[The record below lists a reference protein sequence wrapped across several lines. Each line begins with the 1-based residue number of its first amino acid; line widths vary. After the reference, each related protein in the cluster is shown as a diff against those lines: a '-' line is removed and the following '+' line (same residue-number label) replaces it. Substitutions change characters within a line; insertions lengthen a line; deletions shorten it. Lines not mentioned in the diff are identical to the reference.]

1 MNNQP
6 FPPPAR
12 PIRPRSV
19 SRALAYPYD
28 VPDRSFVIHAGHVQ
42 AVESAAHFTELTG
55 GDLAGRVPV
64 IACGSNQAPSAL
76 AWKFSRPED
85 GPVPV
90 VRLHLKNFDSVYCAH
105 FAGYGSV
112 PATLHPAPGTVVS
125 LFVNWLTPAQ
135 LAHMHTTETT
145 RGNYVFGE
153 LADLEA
159 EVEFGP
165 AVRNAGAY
173 ICTRGALAIDGCPV
187 PLAEIPARDRVHP
200 ALGQRALIERLL
212 ALHGLADTVETF
224 VQRNIDDENER
235 TRRQA
240 LLHLGALPFDYPAF
254 RPAD

>member
-1 MNNQP
+1 MNN
-6 FPPPAR
+6 PPTQSDR
-12 PIRPRSV
+12 PRRPRSV

-42 AVESAAHFTELTG
+42 PVDSDAHLHDLTG
-55 GDLAGRVPV
+55 GDLEGRVPV

-76 AWKFSRPED
+76 AWKFA
-85 GPVPV
+85 
-90 VRLHLKNFDSVYCAH
+90 SVYCAH
-105 FAGYGSV
+105 FARYGSV
-112 PATLHPAPGTVVS
+112 PATLHPAPGTVVT

-145 RGNYVFGE
+145 RGNYVYGE
-153 LADLEA
+153 LANLEA

-165 AVRNAGAY
+165 AVRRAGAY
-173 ICTRGALAIDGCPV
+173 ICTRGALAIDGRPV

-200 ALGQRALIERLL
+200 ALGQRALIARLL

-224 VQRNIDDENER
+224 VQRNIDDEDER
-235 TRRQA
+235 SRRAA

-254 RPAD
+254 HKAD

>member
-6 FPPPAR
+6 PPPAAR

-42 AVESAAHFTELTG
+42 PVESETHFHELAG
-55 GDLAGRVPV
+55 GDLEGRVPV

-135 LAHMHTTETT
+135 LAHMHTTETR
-145 RGNYVFGE
+145 RGTYDSGE
-153 LADLEA
+153 LAEIET

-165 AVRNAGAY
+165 AVTRAGAY

-224 VQRNIDDENER
+224 VQRNIDDEGER
-235 TRRQA
+235 SRRAA

-254 RPAD
+254 HPAG

>member
-1 MNNQP
+1 MNNP
-6 FPPPAR
+6 PAPPAR
-12 PIRPRSV
+12 TVRPRSV

-42 AVESAAHFTELTG
+42 PIESDAHLHDLAG
-55 GDLAGRVPV
+55 GDLADRVPV

-76 AWKFSRPED
+76 AWKFAQPED

-90 VRLHLKNFDSVYCAH
+90 VRVELKNFDSVYCAH
-105 FAGYGSV
+105 FARYGSV

-145 RGNYVFGE
+145 RGNYVYGE
-153 LADLEA
+153 LAELEA

-165 AVRNAGAY
+165 AVSRAGAY
-173 ICTRGALAIDGCPV
+173 ICTRGALAIDGRPV
-187 PLAEIPARDRVHP
+187 PLAEIPARDRSHP
-200 ALGQRALIERLL
+200 ALAQRDLIQRLV

-224 VQRNIDDENER
+224 VQRNLDDEDER
-235 TRRQA
+235 ARRAA
-240 LLHLGALPFDYPAF
+240 LLHRDALPFDYPAF
-254 RPAD
+254 RKAA

>member
-1 MNNQP
+1 M
-6 FPPPAR
+6 
-12 PIRPRSV
+12 

-42 AVESAAHFTELTG
+42 AVESEAHFMDLAG
-55 GDLAGRVPV
+55 GDLTERVPV

-135 LAHMHTTETT
+135 LAHMHTTETR
-145 RGNYVFGE
+145 RGNYVYGE
-153 LADLEA
+153 LTDIET

-165 AVRNAGAY
+165 AVRSAGAY
-173 ICTRGALAIDGCPV
+173 ICTRGALALDGCPV
-187 PLAEIPARDRVHP
+187 PLAEIPATGRAHP
-200 ALGQRALIERLL
+200 ALGQRDLIQRLL
-212 ALHGLADTVETF
+212 SLHGLADTVESF
-224 VQRNIDDENER
+224 VQRNIDDEAER
-235 TRRQA
+235 QRRQA
-240 LLHLGALPFDYPAF
+240 MLNPGTLPFDYAAFHPAG
-254 RPAD
+254 

>member
-1 MNNQP
+1 MNN
-6 FPPPAR
+6 PPTPSDR
-12 PIRPRSV
+12 PRRPRSV

-42 AVESAAHFTELTG
+42 PVDSDAHLHDLTG
-55 GDLAGRVPV
+55 GDLEGRVPV

-85 GPVPV
+85 GAVPV
-90 VRLHLKNFDSVYCAH
+90 VRLELKNFDSVYCAH

-135 LAHMHTTETT
+135 LVHMHTTETT

-153 LADLEA
+153 LADLETD
-159 EVEFGP
+159 VEFGP

-173 ICTRGALAIDGCPV
+173 ICTRGALALDGRPV
-187 PLAEIPARDRVHP
+187 PLAEIPARDRAHP
-200 ALGQRALIERLL
+200 ALGQRDLIQRLL
-212 ALHGLADTVETF
+212 ALHDLADTVETF
-224 VQRNIDDENER
+224 VQRNIDDEEER
-235 TRRQA
+235 NRRQT
-240 LLHLGALPFDYPAF
+240 LLRMGALPFDYPAF